1 MKDTNTYKTIIV
13 DDYSSPLD
21 FSVDLK
27 DTCEWN
33 DEKVQEELHK
43 LNIYYT
49 YGGTPLPLRIVS
61 IDTKEPIVQIG
72 TATEYSIWFSDTQVA
87 LQYSMIPF
95 LIRDLQ
101 DTLDEVKKIR

>member
-1 MKDTNTYKTIIV
+1 MKDTNTYETIII
-13 DDYSSPLD
+13 DKYSSPLD

-27 DTCEWN
+27 SDYEWN

-49 YGGTPLPLRIVS
+49 DGGTPLPLRIIS
-61 IDTKEPIVQIG
+61 IDTKEPIIQIG

-87 LQYSMIPF
+87 LRYSMIPF

-101 DTLDEVKKIR
+101 DILDEIKNK